1 MEAIHIY
8 IYCFLINSDFN
19 GKSFAHGCSNE
30 RGFQGENMFNTWEN
44 HGKIRNL
51 NYEPN
56 N

>member
-1 MEAIHIY
+1 MGNPLHMDVLTKGG
-8 IYCFLINSDFN
+8 FK
-19 GKSFAHGCSNE
+19 GKIC
-30 RGFQGENMFNTWEN
+30 FNTWEN